1 MPGLHAQDAVQTQF
15 MLAALHHKAV
25 GVEHQDGGED
35 GHHDAAQRH
44 HHLHVVGAG
53 EAGQGVVKG
62 QVGQDIEHGHGG
74 DVGQQVGEVELVVA
88 QDVGDRQVGIEG
100 DLTHGAHHLV

>member
-1 MPGLHAQDAVQTQF
+1 

-35 GHHDAAQRH
+35 GHHHAAQPH

-53 EAGQGVVKG
+53 EAGQGVIKG
-62 QVGQDIEHGHGG
+62 QVGQDVEHGHGG
-74 DVGQQVGEVELVVA
+74 DIGQQIGEIELIVA
-88 QDVGDRQVGIEG
+88 QDIGDRQMGIEG